1 MIVVV
6 VVVAVDDGRGR
17 EALSKFYPDIDVHVN
32 RLSERELERQIAD
45 RQTEIERIEQTS
57 GLKIAQ

>member
-1 MIVVV
+1 MIVV
-6 VVVAVDDGRGR
+6 VVVAVDDGR

-32 RLSERELERQIAD
+32 RLSEVELERQRAD